1 LQRDALPEPP
11 EDAVAAAAKY
21 QEARQERR
29 VTWRFQ
35 EVLIDG

>member
-1 LQRDALPEPP
+1 LQRDALPDTPG
-11 EDAVAAAAKY
+11 AAVVAAAMY
-21 QEARQERR
+21 REARQERR